1 VARIVSEPRESI
13 LEELIREEPRLL
25 RAEVAPAEP
34 GGSAAGYRG
43 ILLTFDVARLV
54 VAIDAEKSTLRVTA
68 GSEVELDEVDI
79 EAVDE
84 EEPWW
89 TLMGHELA
97 RARRGPD
104 VLELQFR
111 ADDQSPKLLTLALRD
126 GAIHVGA
133 RKKGGG

>member
-1 VARIVSEPRESI
+1 MSEAREAI

-25 RAEVAPAEP
+25 RAELAPADERE
-34 GGSAAGYRG
+34 AATCFRG
-43 ILLTFDVARLV
+43 LLLTFDVGRLV
-54 VAIDAEKSTLRVTA
+54 VAIDAEKGILRVDHGT
-68 GSEVELDEVDI
+68 EVELDEADI
-79 EAVDE
+79 EGVDE

-89 TLMGHELA
+89 TLMGHALV

-111 ADDQSPKLLTLALRD
+111 ADDKSPKLVTLTLRE
-126 GAIHVGA
+126 GAIHVVA